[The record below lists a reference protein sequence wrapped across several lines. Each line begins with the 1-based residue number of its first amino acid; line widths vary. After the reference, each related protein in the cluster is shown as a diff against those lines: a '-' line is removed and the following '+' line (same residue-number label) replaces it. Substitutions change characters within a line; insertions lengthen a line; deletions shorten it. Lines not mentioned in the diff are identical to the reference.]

1 VNYNQKGKRGW
12 VGVPKPLGK
21 TTHEQK
27 KNSVYPK
34 TVSLRREILIQKKF
48 DHQSDF

>member
-1 VNYNQKGKRGW
+1 M
-12 VGVPKPLGK
+12 PKPLAK

-27 KNSVYPK
+27 KNWVYR
-34 TVSLRREILIQKKF
+34 TAVSLRREKLIQKKI

>member
-1 VNYNQKGKRGW
+1 M
-12 VGVPKPLGK
+12 PKPLAK

-34 TVSLRREILIQKKF
+34 TVSFRGEKLIQKK
-48 DHQSDF
+48 